1 VDVARAALFI
11 AMHRTPELDV
21 DACIAQLDDMGR
33 ALEARLPPP
42 DERYTR
48 RMLLA
53 INAFMFEELGF
64 RGADKTA
71 FYVTENSCLD
81 VVLATRRG
89 IPLTLS
95 LVYIELARRVRLP
108 MVGVNIPAHYLI
120 RPAVEDI
127 EVWRSWPALP
137 RRQHALTCM
146 RAQVLVDPFN
156 GGALICVE
164 DAEALLAPMYGTDA
178 KVEIDRSFFRDN
190 EPKPRSFLTRMLTNL
205 KARLAGG
212 ASFAC
217 AQACD

>member
-1 VDVARAALFI
+1 LLFEEELAKEDSQVDVARAALFI

-21 DACIAQLDDMGR
+21 AACIAQLDDMGR

-127 EVWRSWPALP
+127 EVRLWSHCCSVSTHSHARAGARGPIQRGRTHLRGG
-137 RRQHALTCM
+137 RR
-146 RAQVLVDPFN
+146 
-156 GGALICVE
+156 GA
-164 DAEALLAPMYGTDA
+164 AGTN
-178 KVEIDRSFFRDN
+178 VRHRRES
-190 EPKPRSFLTRMLTNL
+190 
-205 KARLAGG
+205 
-212 ASFAC
+212 
-217 AQACD
+217 